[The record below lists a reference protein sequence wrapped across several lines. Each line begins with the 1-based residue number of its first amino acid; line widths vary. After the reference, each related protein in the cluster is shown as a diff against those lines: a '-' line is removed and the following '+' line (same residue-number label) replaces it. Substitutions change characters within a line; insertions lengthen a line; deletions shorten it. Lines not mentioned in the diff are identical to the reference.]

1 VTPTKDSS
9 GGRVQLIIEEKNH
22 NINDADK
29 SFPFPHS
36 FPFSYFAFST
46 SIHFSFFLLQLISSD
61 FFRETQQKVQNQRE
75 CAKKIQPKKRIK
87 LNFPPL
93 IAANVFDD
101 EETSINQS
109 YNTAVVG
116 DVANAI
122 DVVFW

>member
-1 VTPTKDSS
+1 
-9 GGRVQLIIEEKNH
+9 
-22 NINDADK
+22 
-29 SFPFPHS
+29 
-36 FPFSYFAFST
+36 
-46 SIHFSFFLLQLISSD
+46 
-61 FFRETQQKVQNQRE
+61 VQNQRE